1 MARAGAITISELEA
15 AGMQGILIPLP
26 TAAENYQEYNARAF
40 EKNGGG
46 IMLLEKDLTAKKL
59 NSLIIKMLKDRK
71 NYKYSQKENADE
83 KIFRMIR
90 PYLEK

>member
-1 MARAGAITISELEA
+1 MP
-15 AGMQGILIPLP
+15 GILIPLP
-26 TAAENYQEYNARAF
+26 TAAESHQEYNARAF

-46 IMLLEKDLTAKKL
+46 VMLLEKDLNAKKL
-59 NSLIIKMLKDRK
+59 NYLIVKMLKDK
-71 NYKYSQKENADE
+71 KKLLDIKKENADE

>member
-1 MARAGAITISELEA
+1 
-15 AGMQGILIPLP
+15 
-26 TAAENYQEYNARAF
+26 
-40 EKNGGG
+40 
-46 IMLLEKDLTAKKL
+46 MLLEKDLTAKKL